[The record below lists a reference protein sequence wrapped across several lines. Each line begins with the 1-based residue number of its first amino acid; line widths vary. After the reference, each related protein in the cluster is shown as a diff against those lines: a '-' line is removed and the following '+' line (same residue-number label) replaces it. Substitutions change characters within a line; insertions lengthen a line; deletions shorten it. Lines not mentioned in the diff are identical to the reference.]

1 MQLIYMKD
9 SVLDIYE
16 EYPETYLVHPED
28 GAVSYRNQWSVSFCH
43 RVGRDL
49 IAVEIR
55 KLYEGTGSDVIQ
67 HWHKHAVPPPK
78 NIRHRE
84 PNVGTRAKRIVLEL
98 IALGKTLSELIRE
111 TTGQSIQ
118 PSNLIGLDCEYLQRS
133 YWYDDDSV
141 KPITRRIPRE
151 MGKDAFL
158 DRCEFLVKL
167 IVEGI
172 GIGESYLRKLLITWG
187 IDPKEI
193 EGERGLKLLD
203 RIIQLTSIAK
213 ETGLDI
219 PKQFSTVQDRYRE
232 KVAALKKEKFLS
244 SPLKSLFIL
253 YDVRSKMSA
262 HRGAKNSQLFTMLGI
277 TNEHVA
283 AGWGEQLDIMYDSI
297 GDSLH
302 AAVEFLR
309 L

>member
-1 MQLIYMKD
+1 
-9 SVLDIYE
+9 
-16 EYPETYLVHPED
+16 
-28 GAVSYRNQWSVSFCH
+28 
-43 RVGRDL
+43 
-49 IAVEIR
+49 
-55 KLYEGTGSDVIQ
+55 
-67 HWHKHAVPPPK
+67 
-78 NIRHRE
+78 
-84 PNVGTRAKRIVLEL
+84 
-98 IALGKTLSELIRE
+98 
-111 TTGQSIQ
+111 
-118 PSNLIGLDCEYLQRS
+118 
-133 YWYDDDSV
+133 
-141 KPITRRIPRE
+141 
-151 MGKDAFL
+151 
-158 DRCEFLVKL
+158 VKL